1 MRLNANFGTITKA
14 ILIELCI
21 LALIGL
27 VFLFQFNKAKD
38 EFVNKTRAISETIG
52 DLAGDFYSEQ
62 GIEPTSG
69 EFYHFLDKRLGR
81 KKLFNTFEVSPK
93 FFSVVFKKDLQ
104 TGGGSEGL
112 FMKEFYPEGGYT
124 VTDTNGIIS
133 VSVPFTTQTQT
144 EPFGL
149 VKIDSDT
156 AGILKKVFADNY
168 LLYAAMLI
176 VLNNQAFI
184 FYLLTMRKKKEVV
197 FEKGYLKEH
206 SIGALK
212 IMHKVLGDIIDDHK
226 ADEDGSGGDEDTRK
240 EQQGAQ
246 ASNKQESA
254 EEKNVISISELA
266 EKRKQ

>member
-1 MRLNANFGTITKA
+1 MRLNGKFSTITKA
-14 ILIELCI
+14 IGIELCI

-27 VFLFQFNKAKD
+27 VFLFQFNNAKD

-52 DLAGDFYSEQ
+52 DLAGDFYSEE
-62 GIEPTSG
+62 GIQPTSG

-93 FFSVVFKKDLQ
+93 FFSVVFKKDLE
-104 TGGGSEGL
+104 GESGSGGL
-112 FMKEFYPEGGYT
+112 FMNEFYPEGGYT

-133 VSVPFTTQTQT
+133 VSVPFTTQAQT

-184 FYLLTMRKKKEVV
+184 FYLLMIRKKKEVV

-226 ADEDGSGGDEDTRK
+226 VDQDGGGEDPK
-240 EQQGAQ
+240 KQ
-246 ASNKQESA
+246 QESA
-254 EEKNVISISELA
+254 EDKNVISISELA